1 MKKTF
6 LLLASITLFAFSAD
20 KPAYKLYTP
29 AGKET
34 EYEKL
39 LKEASKADV
48 VLFGELHNNPICH
61 WLQLELTR
69 DLFAQKG
76 SNLKLGAEMF
86 ESDDQLVMDEY
97 LAGKMTDKTFKDEAK
112 LWTNYATDYKP
123 LIDFAK
129 KNKVSFIATNI
140 PRRYANLVYS
150 SGTKALDSLRE
161 DGKKYIAPLPFP
173 YDPEVKCYK
182 EIFEAAQGHGGENL
196 PKSQAIK
203 DATMAHFILKNIQS
217 GQTMLHFNGAYHSN
231 NFQGIMW
238 YLKQYRPDIKV
249 VTISSA
255 EQDTLKELDNEN
267 KNLADFTIVIPSGMT
282 KTY

>member
-1 MKKTF
+1 MKKTLF
-6 LLLASITLFAFSAD
+6 LLASIALVAFSAD
-20 KPAYKLYTP
+20 KPAYKLYTA

-39 LKEASKADV
+39 LKEALRADV

-76 SNLKLGAEMF
+76 SNLRLGAEMF

-112 LWTNYATDYKP
+112 LWTNYNTDYKP

-129 KNKVSFIATNI
+129 KNKVPFIASNI

-150 SGTKALDSLRE
+150 SGIKALDSLHE

-173 YDPEVKCYK
+173 YDPELKCYK
-182 EIFEAAQGHGGENL
+182 EIFEAAEGHGGDNL

-203 DATMAHFILKNIQS
+203 DASMAHFILKNIQS

-231 NFQGIMW
+231 NFQGIIW
-238 YLKQYRPDIKV
+238 YLNHYRPNIKV
-249 VTISSA
+249 LAISSV
-255 EQDTLKELDNEN
+255 EQDTIKELDAVN